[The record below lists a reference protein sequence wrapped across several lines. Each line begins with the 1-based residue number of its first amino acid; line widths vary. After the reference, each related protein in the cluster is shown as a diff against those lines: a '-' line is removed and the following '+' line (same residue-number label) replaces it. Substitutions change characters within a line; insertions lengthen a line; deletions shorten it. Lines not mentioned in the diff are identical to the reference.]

1 MDWRTTINFKIDTNK
16 LCLVQTFGFF
26 QYYFG
31 YLDKSYAAFMMGQEL
46 DELGEFDNEFVEN
59 ISKFENVLSTLDL
72 V

>member
-1 MDWRTTINFKIDTNK
+1 MLKK

-59 ISKFENVLSTLDL
+59 ISKF
-72 V
+72 

>member
-1 MDWRTTINFKIDTNK
+1 MLKK

-59 ISKFENVLSTLDL
+59 ISKFWKFIEHTWRCMNL
-72 V
+72 